1 MMRRFV
7 YLLLLLLAGW
17 MTGPPALQAQ
27 ENSYENDF
35 TGGSNGLIMASILP
49 EHSDGTVPYSFSFE
63 NDELVI
69 TNNKTEWYFIQ
80 NFWPPADRLNICDFP
95 FVRFK
100 MKTDT
105 AVGLRIQLRGGGMD
119 TPWLDADLIGDGE
132 YHEYLFDFTDV
143 LGDIDCN
150 ELAEVKF
157 DIPGFIQPGNF
168 MPGTLF
174 YMDDYAIGQAAAPVG
189 PIVVNDFYLNDFST
203 GNTEFATIPG
213 DLADLSIND
222 NEELDIDLNKQAW
235 WFFQDFWGDE
245 SDFNMCQYPYVSFR
259 VKTEAI
265 AETNWRINVKSVG
278 PGDGISAGNVT
289 QTITGDGQY
298 TTYTYDFTERFAN
311 APEDFD
317 CSKIREIQIDPGGFQ
332 QAGVAIE
339 GLFTMDDY
347 ALGRAAFPESHF
359 YPTLNPVQDV
369 ALTPTQAEETVTVRL
384 NGITDGDDGS
394 QELTLTATSSNQT
407 MLPDENITI
416 GNISNLSADLEF
428 DFADGEFGTTTIT
441 VTLTDNGNP
450 PLSVTQTFEV
460 LIFDNKSY
468 VTHYDDMDETQM
480 WSAARFYS
488 FSQANSLLNIDMD
501 KGQAEVIFGRFT
513 LPAELNITDSP
524 HLMIEA
530 KTDRAVNFDVR
541 LIDFDGNASDV
552 ERRTIEDVGPYVWYE
567 YTFEDD
573 ENFNLGRV
581 VAVEFIPNGWQ
592 FSGTNRATIYE
603 GLLQID
609 QLMIGSAAT
618 PTGIHFNAIEDQSC
632 YIGSE
637 TQTIILSDLSENI
650 TELEISSAD
659 EALLPVDSIEIA
671 FDGPAGTIKYTPVSD
686 QKGNVELTFSATD
699 GTNTR
704 SQAFMVEIKGNEPPF
719 ADQPADQQIVA
730 GETTMV
736 ALTSID
742 DGNAEAAQ
750 IVNATLISSDEAILP
765 NPTALSE
772 SGDANFD
779 QRERNGMISLSPPE
793 GVNGQV
799 SVTLTLTDGEGD
811 EEQSNVLNFNVEVF
825 ESLNAPPTINRV
837 QDQQVFVNEETQLTL
852 TGLTDGGGGSENLT
866 ISVTSSDTSII
877 DADAFTVSPV
887 VDGTA
892 TLTYTPDSTGTVE
905 LMVTVTDDGGIDGVN
920 NGDQSTS
927 TAFDLVIIP
936 EPITGEIAIYDLDN
950 WTIDTDDGS
959 SQAIVDDG
967 QGGEAW
973 RGTFTQNKRNWNG
986 QGYQFVNEL
995 NLTDYP
1001 YVTFEARVVRED
1013 GPSNSDY
1020 NVYLWDNEGRYTTGA
1035 TPATTIQTIPADG
1048 EWHRVT
1054 IDFTNQM
1061 FHTAQQVPLNSAR
1074 IVRLHLHIEGGKAG
1088 SLFPWVAGDYYI
1100 RDLRLGSEVTELTG
1114 NNTVVASIDGI
1125 SQQWITT
1132 SDEERVVTIRGI
1144 RSGNDNPPE
1153 LSITENSNPELGE
1166 ISFSDVT
1173 DGQATMTFVPTG
1185 ETGSSNITVE
1195 VSGAGVDIPATSTF
1209 NVRVIDPKLINQ
1221 ATLTLDA
1228 STELQTIQGF
1238 GAFYDR
1244 SGDLAEE
1251 AVNDMGLS
1259 IIRVEI
1265 EPEFEPVNDND
1276 NASVVNYDALDF
1288 DFIHPGI
1295 SRYREAF
1302 EAAGV
1307 EDWKVIATAWSP
1319 PYWMK
1324 YSLSEIGGPENS
1336 APGWGATDNKVRPE
1350 LYEEYAE
1357 FLAAWWLAVKAKT
1370 GVEVYAICPQNEPAY
1385 SQFYNSAILNP
1396 ERFAEVVSFV
1406 GPKFEELGVTAKIF
1420 MPEQNFDQGVN
1431 GYSMLAYMEALK
1443 AHPTASQYTDII
1455 ATHGYASD
1463 GIGVGNLGGEEW
1475 IEMKNQARDYTEPEG
1490 GPKEL
1495 WMTETSGEPDNHQE
1509 GAMRVAGAIGLGL
1522 SKGEAQGWVYW
1533 TLQSGPSDDGAR
1545 FGYYRGRRKTVKY
1558 FAAKHYYRYFRPGT
1572 QMMAIESNED
1582 DLIVNAGIRPDGTTA
1597 IVVVNSGDRALGV
1610 QWDINGAL
1618 PEELEYFQSISRSY
1632 FMEGDRSA
1640 DNRMILPPYSIT
1652 TLVTDEI
1659 LESPSFTADN
1669 IPDQEVMSDGSS
1681 YQVDVANIQFNG
1693 EMDDISLD
1701 VVSGDA
1707 SIIPAPEVSEVSGGT
1722 GTITLTPVEDTEGT
1736 VPMTVTISSGLTS
1749 ITKTFDVEVLLPTD
1763 VSSFKDAGI
1772 EVFPVPADQT
1782 LYIRSGNPLQHV
1794 RIMSANGAT
1803 MFEEGVE
1810 SASFDVN
1817 LEQFPRGTYIL
1828 QLIQNEQTVVGK
1840 IFVQ

>member
-1 MMRRFV
+1 MLRRLV
-7 YLLLLLLAGW
+7 YILLLLAGW
-17 MTGPPALQAQ
+17 ITSPPLLHAQ
-27 ENSYENDF
+27 ESSYENDF

-49 EHSDGTVPYSFSFE
+49 EHSDGTVPYAFSFE

-80 NFWPPADRLNICDFP
+80 NFWPPADRLNVCDFP

-105 AVGLRIQLRGGGMD
+105 AVGLRIQLRGGGTD
-119 TPWLDADLIGDGE
+119 TPWLDGDLIGDGE

-143 LGDIDCN
+143 IGDIDCN

-174 YMDDYAIGQAAAPVG
+174 YLDDYAIGQAAAPVG
-189 PIVVNDFYLNDFST
+189 PVVVNDSYLNDFST
-203 GNTEFATIPG
+203 GNTEFVAIPG
-213 DLADLSIND
+213 SLANLSVND
-222 NEELDIDLNKQAW
+222 TEELEIDLDKQAW
-235 WFFQDFWGDE
+235 WFFQDFFGNE
-245 SDFNMCQYPYVSFR
+245 TDFNLCQYPYLSFR
-259 VKTEAI
+259 LKTEAV
-265 AETNWRINVKSVG
+265 AQTNWRVNIKSVG
-278 PGDGISAGNVT
+278 PNDGISVGNVN

-298 TTYTYDFTERFAN
+298 TTYTYDFTELFAN
-311 APEDFD
+311 APPDFD

-332 QAGVAIE
+332 QGGNSIQ

-347 ALGRAAFPESHF
+347 AIGKAAFPESHF
-359 YPTLNPVQDV
+359 YPTLNPIQDV
-369 ALTPTQAEETVTVRL
+369 ALIPAEALETVTVPL
-384 NGITDGDDGS
+384 FGITDGDDGT
-394 QELTLTATSSNQT
+394 QELTITATSSNQA
-407 MLPDENITI
+407 MLQD
-416 GNISNLSADLEF
+416 GNISIGDVSNLSADLNLDLE
-428 DFADGEFGTTTIT
+428 DGIFGTTTIT
-441 VTLTDNGNP
+441 VTVTDNGNP
-450 PLSVTQTFEV
+450 PLSVTQAFELLV
-460 LIFDNKSY
+460 FDNKSY
-468 VTHYDDMDETQM
+468 VTHYDDQDETPM
-480 WSAARFYS
+480 WSAPKFYS
-488 FSQANSLLNIDMD
+488 YTQDNSLLQIDMN
-501 KGQAEVIFGRFT
+501 KGQAEVVFGRFT
-513 LPAELNITDSP
+513 LPTEINITESP
-524 HLMIEA
+524 YLMVEA
-530 KTDRAVNFDVR
+530 QTDRALNFDVR
-541 LIDFDGNASDV
+541 LIDVDGNGSDV
-552 ERRTIEDVGPYVWYE
+552 MRRTIEDVEPYVWYE
-567 YTFEDD
+567 YTFEGN
-573 ENFNLGRV
+573 EEFNLGRV
-581 VAVEFIPNGWQ
+581 AAIEFIPNGWQ
-592 FSGTNRATIYE
+592 FSGTRRATVYE
-603 GLLQID
+603 GTLLID

-618 PTGIHFNAIEDQSC
+618 PTGIHFNAIDDQSC

-637 TQTIILSDLSENI
+637 AQTIVLSDLSDNI

-659 EALLPVDSIEIA
+659 EALLPVDSIEVA
-671 FDGPAGTIKYTPVSD
+671 FNGATGTIQYTPVAD
-686 QKGNVELTFSATD
+686 QKGEVELTFSATD

-704 SQAFMVEIKGNEPPF
+704 SQVFILEVKGNEPPT
-719 ADQPADQQIVA
+719 ADQPADQEIVA
-730 GETTMV
+730 GETSTL
-736 ALTSID
+736 ALSGID

-750 IVNATLISSDEAILP
+750 VVSATLTSSNEAILP

-772 SGDANFD
+772 SGDASFD
-779 QRERNGMISLSPPE
+779 QRERNGVVSLAPPE
-793 GVNGQV
+793 GFSGPVT
-799 SVTLTLTDGEGD
+799 VTLTLTDGEGD
-811 EEQSNVLNFNVEVF
+811 EEQSSIQTFTVEVF
-825 ESLNAPPTINRV
+825 ESLNAPPTISGVEN
-837 QDQQVFVNEETQLTL
+837 QQVFVNEEAQLTL
-852 TGLTDGGGGSENLT
+852 TGLSDGGNDSENLSLT
-866 ISVTSSDTSII
+866 IETSDTSILN
-877 DADAFTVSPV
+877 ADAFTISPIT
-887 VDGTA
+887 DGQA
-892 TLTYTPDSTGTVE
+892 ILTYTPDSTGSVE
-905 LMVTVTDDGGIDGVN
+905 LTVNISDDGGIDGVN
-920 NGDQSTS
+920 NGDQST
-927 TAFDLVIIP
+927 TTGFRIDIIP
-936 EPITGEIAIYDLDN
+936 EPITGEIAVYEESRWN
-950 WTIDTDDGS
+950 IDTDDGS
-959 SQAIVDDG
+959 SDEIVDDG

-973 RGTFTQNKRNWNG
+973 RATFTENKRNWNG

-1001 YVTFEARVVRED
+1001 YVTFEARVVRD
-1013 GPSNSDY
+1013 GGSSNSDY
-1020 NVYLWDNEGRYTTGA
+1020 NVYLWDNEGRYTTGSS
-1035 TPATTIQTIPADG
+1035 PSTTIQAIPADG
-1048 EWHRVT
+1048 AWHRIT
-1054 IDFTNQM
+1054 IDFTNQL
-1061 FHTAQQVPLNSAR
+1061 FHTAQQVPLNAAR
-1074 IVRLHLHIEGGKAG
+1074 MTRLHLHIEGGKAG
-1088 SLFPWVAGDYYI
+1088 SLFPWLAGDYYI
-1100 RDLRLGSEVTELTG
+1100 RDLRIGSEVTELTG
-1114 NNTVVASIDGI
+1114 NNTVVASINGI

-1132 SDEERVVTIRGI
+1132 SDEEREVTISGI
-1144 RSGNDNPPE
+1144 ESGNDNPPE
-1153 LSITENSNPELGE
+1153 LTITDNSNPELGE
-1166 ISFSDVT
+1166 ISFSDVV

-1195 VSGAGVDIPATSTF
+1195 VSGMGVDIPASSTF
-1209 NVRVIDPKLINQ
+1209 NIRVIDPKLINQ

-1228 STELQTIQGF
+1228 STELQEIQGF

-1244 SGDLAEE
+1244 SGNLAEE

-1276 NASVVNYDALDF
+1276 NASIVNYDALDF
-1288 DFIHPGI
+1288 DYIHPGI
-1295 SRYREAF
+1295 AKYKAAF
-1302 EAAGV
+1302 EAAAV
-1307 EDWKVIATAWSP
+1307 QDWKVIATAWSP

-1324 YSLSEIGGPENS
+1324 YSLAEIGGPLNS
-1336 APGWGATDNKVRPE
+1336 APGWGGTDNKVRPE

-1385 SQFYNSAILNP
+1385 SQFYNSAILSP
-1396 ERFAEVVSFV
+1396 ERFAEVVAV
-1406 GPKFEELGVTAKIF
+1406 TGPKFEELGVTAKIF

-1475 IEMKNQARDYTEPEG
+1475 IEMKNQSRDYTAAEG

-1533 TLQSGPSDDGAR
+1533 TLQSGASDDGAR

-1558 FAAKHYYRYFRPGT
+1558 YAAKHFYRYFQPGT
-1572 QMMAIESNED
+1572 QMMAISSDED
-1582 DLIVNAGIRPDGTTA
+1582 NLIVNAGIRPDGTTA
-1597 IVVVNSGDRALGV
+1597 IVVVNAGDRALGV

-1618 PEELEYFQSISRSY
+1618 PEGLEYFQSISRSY

-1722 GTITLTPVEDTEGT
+1722 GTITFTPVEDTEGT

-1772 EVFPVPADQT
+1772 EVFPVPADQS

-1803 MFEEGVE
+1803 MFEEDVE

-1817 LEQFPRGTYIL
+1817 LEQFPKGTYIL

>member
-1 MMRRFV
+1 M
-7 YLLLLLLAGW
+7 LLVAGVLI
-17 MTGPPALQAQ
+17 GPPILQGQ
-27 ENSYENDF
+27 DNTYFNDF
-35 TGGSNGLIMASILP
+35 TGGANGVIMASILP
-49 EHSDGTVPYSFSFE
+49 EHSDGTIPYAFSFE

-80 NFWPPADRLNICDFP
+80 NFWPPADRLNICDHP

-105 AVGLRIQLRGGGMD
+105 AVGIRIQLRGGEMD
-119 TPWLDADLIGDGE
+119 TPWLNGDLIGDGE
-132 YHEYLFDFTDV
+132 YHEYVFDFTDV
-143 LGDIDCN
+143 IGDIDCN
-150 ELAEVKF
+150 ELAEVKM
-157 DIPGFIQPGNF
+157 DIPGFIPAGNF

-189 PIVVNDFYLNDFST
+189 PIAVNDSYLNDFST

-213 DLADLSIND
+213 DLANLSING
-222 NEELDIDLNKQAW
+222 NEELEIDLNKQAW
-235 WFFQDFWGDE
+235 WFFQDFWGD
-245 SDFNMCQYPYVSFR
+245 DTDLNLCQYPFVSFR
-259 VKTEAI
+259 LKTDAVD
-265 AETNWRINVKSVG
+265 ATDWRLNIKSVG
-278 PGDGISAGNVT
+278 PDDGISVGNVT

-298 TTYTYDFTERFAN
+298 ATYTYDFTDLFAD
-311 APEDFD
+311 APDGFD

-332 QAGVAIE
+332 QGGNSIQ

-347 ALGRAAFPESHF
+347 AIGKAAFPEDHL
-359 YPTLNPVQDV
+359 YPTLNPIQDV
-369 ALTPTQAEETVTVRL
+369 ALTPTEALETVTVPL

-416 GNISNLSADLEF
+416 GNIANLSADLEL

-468 VTHYDDMDETQM
+468 VTHYDDMDETPL
-480 WSAARFYS
+480 WSAPRFYS
-488 FSQANSLLNIDMD
+488 FSQENSLLNIDMD
-501 KGQAEVIFGRFT
+501 KRQAEVIFGRFT
-513 LPAELNITDSP
+513 LPAELNIEESP
-524 HLMIEA
+524 FLMIEA

-552 ERRTIEDVGPYVWYE
+552 VRRTIEDVGPYVWYE
-567 YTFEDD
+567 YAFEGG

-592 FSGTNRATIYE
+592 FSGTNRATVYE
-603 GLLQID
+603 GTLQVD

-632 YIGSE
+632 YIGAT
-637 TQTIILSDLSENI
+637 TQTIVLSDLSANI
-650 TELEISSAD
+650 TELDISSAD
-659 EALLPVDSIEIA
+659 EVLLPVDSIELA
-671 FDGPAGTIKYTPVSD
+671 FDGPSGTIEYTPVAD
-686 QKGNVELTFSATD
+686 QKGEVALTFSATD

-704 SQAFMVEIKGNEPPF
+704 SQAFTVEVKGNEPPT
-719 ADQPADQQIVA
+719 ADPPADQEIVA
-730 GETTMV
+730 GETTLI
-736 ALTSID
+736 ALSSID

-750 IVNATLISSDEAILP
+750 VVSAALTSSDEAILP
-765 NPTALSE
+765 NPTVLSE

-779 QRERNGMISLSPPE
+779 QRERNGRISLSPPE
-793 GVNGQV
+793 GVSGPV
-799 SVTLTLTDGEGD
+799 TVTLTLTDGEGD
-811 EEQSNVLNFNVEVF
+811 EEQSSVQTFTVEVF

-837 QDQQVFVNEETQLTL
+837 SDQQVFVNEEAQLTL
-852 TGLTDGGGGSENLT
+852 TGLTDGGNGSENLT
-866 ISVTSSDTSII
+866 ISVASSDTSII
-877 DADAFTVSPV
+877 DADAFDISPV

-892 TLTYTPDSTGTVE
+892 TLTYTPDSTGTLE
-905 LMVTVTDDGGIDGVN
+905 LIVTVTDDGGIDGVN
-920 NGDQSTS
+920 NGDQSAS
-927 TAFDLVIIP
+927 TAFELVIIP
-936 EPITGEIAIYDLDN
+936 EPITGEVAIYDLDN

-967 QGGEAW
+967 MGGEAW
-973 RGTFTQNKRNWNG
+973 RGTFTENKRNWNG
-986 QGYQFVNEL
+986 QGYQFENEL

-1001 YVTFEARVVRED
+1001 YVTFEARVVRDD
-1013 GPSNSDY
+1013 GPGNSDY

-1048 EWHRVT
+1048 EWHRIT

-1088 SLFPWVAGDYYI
+1088 SLFPWVAGDYFI
-1100 RDLRLGSEVTELTG
+1100 RDLRIGSEVTELTG
-1114 NNTVVASIDGI
+1114 TSSVVASIDGI

-1132 SDEERVVTIRGI
+1132 SDEEREVALTGI
-1144 RSGNDNPPE
+1144 RSGNDNPPV

-1195 VSGAGVDIPATSTF
+1195 VSGSGVDIPATSTF

-1221 ATLTLDA
+1221 ATLTLDP
-1228 STELQTIQGF
+1228 STEFQNIQGF

-1288 DFIHPGI
+1288 DYIHPGI
-1295 SRYREAF
+1295 ERYKEAF

-1336 APGWGATDNKVRPE
+1336 APAWGTTDNKVRPE

-1385 SQFYNSAILNP
+1385 SQFYNSAILSP
-1396 ERFAEVVSFV
+1396 ERFAEVVAVV
-1406 GPKFEELGVTAKIF
+1406 GPKFEELGVTAKLF

-1431 GYSMLAYMEALK
+1431 GYSMLAYMDALK
-1443 AHPTASQYTDII
+1443 AHPTASQYVDII

-1475 IEMKNQARDYTEPEG
+1475 ITMKDQSRDYTEAEG

-1522 SKGEAQGWVYW
+1522 SKGETQGWVYW
-1533 TLQSGPSDDGAR
+1533 TLQSGNSDDGAR

-1572 QMMAIESNED
+1572 QMMAIDSDED

-1597 IVVVNSGDRALGV
+1597 IVAVNSGDRALGV

-1618 PEELEYFQSISRSY
+1618 PEELQYFQSIARSY

-1659 LESPSFTADN
+1659 LESPSFTADD
-1669 IPDQEVMSDGSS
+1669 IPDQEVVSDGSS
-1681 YQVDVANIQFNG
+1681 YQVDVENIQFNG
-1693 EMDDISLD
+1693 EMDDINLE
-1701 VVSGDA
+1701 VISGEEF
-1707 SIIPAPEVSEVSGGT
+1707 IIPTPEASDVNGGT
-1722 GTITLTPVEDTEGT
+1722 GTITFTPIEDTEGI
-1736 VPMTVTISSGLTS
+1736 VPMTVRISSGLTS
-1749 ITKTFDVEVLLPTD
+1749 ITRSFEVDVSLPTG
-1763 VSSFKDAGI
+1763 VTSFQEAGV
-1772 EVFPVPADQT
+1772 EVFPVPADKT
-1782 LYIRSGNPLQHV
+1782 LFIRGQEQLQHV
-1794 RIMSANGAT
+1794 RIMSTNGAT
-1803 MFEEGVE
+1803 LFEQDVDN
-1810 SASFDVN
+1810 ASLDVD
-1817 LEQFPRGTYIL
+1817 LRQFAKGTYIL
-1828 QLIQNEQTVVGK
+1828 QIIKSDQTVVGK